1 MTMLGSQ
8 VRACPLQPSVVN
20 SSQRTVSL
28 NAASSSTQVAK
39 EHVARRTS
47 STKSNV
53 LVKKS
58 TKREQMESEVK
69 ALIAKQQQKDSE
81 RFHKGC
87 SVENMVAV
95 AHKKHLKEL
104 VCDIGYRATVVIF
117 GSPECRSCM
126 AMVPKL
132 TQLAKQNTDIMFAK
146 VNAID
151 PELRDIVEGL
161 HVPRVPWFLIFQGQ
175 DKMVASFT
183 ANLNTIDVLRAEL
196 SNVKECLDPR
206 CSLS

>member
-1 MTMLGSQ
+1 MVGSHP
-8 VRACPLQPSVVN
+8 RACPTLHHGKTCRRS
-20 SSQRTVSL
+20 VSL
-28 NAASSSTQVAK
+28 NAASSSTHVEK
-39 EHVARRTS
+39 EIVTRRTS

-69 ALIAKQQQKDSE
+69 ALIAKQQQKDSA

-95 AHKKHLKEL
+95 TDRKHLKEL

-132 TQLAKQNTDIMFAK
+132 TQLAKQNDDIMFAK
-146 VNAID
+146 VNAIH
-151 PELRDIVEGL
+151 PKLRDIVEGL
-161 HVPRVPWFLIFQGQ
+161 HVPKVPWFLIFQGP

-183 ANLNTIDVLRAEL
+183 ANLNTIDVLRAEI
-196 SNVKECLDPR
+196 SSVKDCLDPH
-206 CSLS
+206 CTQ

>member
-1 MTMLGSQ
+1 M
-8 VRACPLQPSVVN
+8 
-20 SSQRTVSL
+20 SL
-28 NAASSSTQVAK
+28 NASSSST
-39 EHVARRTS
+39 HVETDHSVRRTS

-58 TKREQMESEVK
+58 TKREQMESEVR
-69 ALIAKQQQKDSE
+69 ALIAKQQEKDSK

-87 SVENMVAV
+87 TVENMVAV
-95 AHKKHLKEL
+95 THRKHLKDL
-104 VCDIGYRATVVIF
+104 VCDVSYRATVVIF

-132 TQLAKQNTDIMFAK
+132 TQLAKQNDDIMFAK

-151 PELRDIVEGL
+151 KELRDIVEGL
-161 HVPRVPWFLIFQGQ
+161 RVPKVPWFLIFQGK

-183 ANLNTIDVLRAEL
+183 ANLNTIDVLRAEI
-196 SNVKECLDPR
+196 SNVKECLDHR
-206 CSLS
+206 CSL